1 MNMMLSLNNT
11 SYCIMSILSDQLVP
25 FFVDELDTPLIFFK
39 GKLYSY
45 SMSLYK
51 IINSGNNPTPTM
63 VSSQLEL
70 FRRLKMEGLIDIN
83 NNDIANAYN
92 FLRYHCPIFFKPSCG
107 GGWLSDPDL
116 RLETLKGCSY
126 DTIPHLS
133 LKDLLSV

>member
-1 MNMMLSLNNT
+1 
-11 SYCIMSILSDQLVP
+11 MSILSDQLVP
-25 FFVDELDTPLIFFK
+25 FFVDELDTPLIFFR

-51 IINSGNNPTPTM
+51 IINSGSNPTPTM

-92 FLRYHCPIFFKPSCG
+92 FLHYHWPIFFMPS
-107 GGWLSDPDL
+107 WLSDPDL